1 MASPFDVLVVGELN
15 VDLIL
20 NGLPRMPEVGKE
32 ILAEAMTLTLGSSSA
47 IFASNLS
54 SIGPR
59 VAFLGK
65 VGQDIFGDLVV
76 QRLLAKQVDTG
87 LVLRTAE
94 HATGATM
101 VLNRG
106 EDRAMVTYMGAM
118 EHLTM
123 ADLGSERLRTARH
136 LHFASVFL
144 QPGLRRDVSAL
155 FQRAKT
161 CGLTTS
167 FDPQWDPWEQWDLDL
182 PSILPH
188 VDVFLPNEQEIL
200 HLTRKPTVEEAMAEL
215 GPFARTVVV
224 KQGNLGALGM
234 SEGRTVFSPSFLNP
248 DVVDAIGAGDSF
260 DAGFISCFIEGQT
273 LEECLRF
280 GNLMGA
286 ISTTAAGGTGAFTD
300 RAGLRA
306 IAKERFG
313 HDF

>member
-54 SIGPR
+54 SIGAR
-59 VAFLGK
+59 VTFLGK
-65 VGQDIFGDLVV
+65 VGNDIFGDLVV
-76 QRLLAKQVDTG
+76 QRLLAKRVDTG
-87 LVLRTAE
+87 MVLRTAE
-94 HATGATM
+94 YATGATM

-118 EHLTM
+118 EHLTL
-123 ADLGSERLRTARH
+123 ADLAADRLQTARH

-144 QPGLRRDVSAL
+144 QPGLRKDVAAL
-155 FQRAKT
+155 FQRAKA
-161 CGLTTS
+161 CGHTTS
-167 FDPQWDPWEQWDLDL
+167 FDPQWDPLEQWDLDL
-182 PSILPH
+182 PAILPY

-215 GPFARTVVV
+215 RSYARTVVV

-234 SEGRTVFSPSFLNP
+234 SKGETLFSPSFLNTE
-248 DVVDAIGAGDSF
+248 VVDAIGAGDSF
-260 DAGFISCFIEGQT
+260 DAGFISRFIHGQS

-280 GNLMGA
+280 GNLVGA

-300 RAGLRA
+300 QAGLRVL
-306 IAKERFG
+306 AKERFN
-313 HDF
+313 HDL

>member
-32 ILAEAMTLTLGSSSA
+32 ILADAMTLTLGSSSA

-54 SIGPR
+54 SIGSR

-76 QRLLAKQVDTG
+76 QRLLAKRVDTG
-87 LVLRTAE
+87 MVLRTAE

-106 EDRAMVTYMGAM
+106 EDRAMVTYLGAM

-123 ADLGSERLRTARH
+123 ADLGPERLRTARH

-144 QPGLRRDVSAL
+144 QPGLRKDVGAL
-155 FQRAKT
+155 FKRAKA

-167 FDPQWDPWEQWDLDL
+167 FDPQWDPLEQWDLNL
-182 PSILPH
+182 PAILPH

-200 HLTRKPTVEEAMAEL
+200 HLTRKPTVEAAMTEL
-215 GPFARTVVV
+215 SPYARTVVV

-234 SEGRTVFSPSFLNP
+234 SKGETLFSPSFLNTE
-248 DVVDAIGAGDSF
+248 VVDAIGAGDSF
-260 DAGFISCFIEGQT
+260 DAGFISRFIHGQS

-280 GNLMGA
+280 GNLVGA

-300 RAGLRA
+300 QAGLRVL
-306 IAKERFG
+306 AKERFN
-313 HDF
+313 HDL

>member
-1 MASPFDVLVVGELN
+1 
-15 VDLIL
+15 
-20 NGLPRMPEVGKE
+20 
-32 ILAEAMTLTLGSSSA
+32 
-47 IFASNLS
+47 
-54 SIGPR
+54 
-59 VAFLGK
+59 
-65 VGQDIFGDLVV
+65 
-76 QRLLAKQVDTG
+76 
-87 LVLRTAE
+87 
-94 HATGATM
+94 M

-144 QPGLRRDVSAL
+144 QPGLRRDVGAL
-155 FQRAKT
+155 FQRAKA

-200 HLTRKPTVEEAMAEL
+200 HLTRKSTVEEAMAEL
-215 GPFARTVVV
+215 SLFARTVVV

-260 DAGFISCFIEGQT
+260 DAGFVSCFIEGQG
-273 LEECLRF
+273 LEDCLRF

-306 IAKERFG
+306 IAKERFS